1 MMRLD
6 NFINDS
12 QEKPEKRPER
22 KEIPENTIKDK
33 FLIDL
38 MKKLRK
44 LNHAFIKFEKQGEQ
58 YYFQSMDSARI
69 AMVSGYVSAKNMN
82 VLEKFELDVDK
93 VIFDE
98 VQNVAKIVEYE
109 QQEEDFRIFGEP
121 EIELTTE
128 IIAKTTS
135 LIDFLKRINKQKYQY
150 YYYSPKLMF
159 KPEGRIVRIIVFDDE
174 FKQDYIIPEIRVLK
188 GQDVGLYRIDV
199 ISKYLTLFQPF
210 YAITIQYTAKK
221 PMLITS
227 RNQYPL
233 IRAWLAPWVEE

>member
-1 MMRLD
+1 MRLD
-6 NFINDS
+6 QFIKSN
-12 QEKPEKRPER
+12 QEPEKRLE
-22 KEIPENTIKDK
+22 KMEIPENIIKDK

-38 MKKLRK
+38 MTKLKKLD
-44 LNHAFIKFEKQGEQ
+44 HAFIKFEKQGDQ
-58 YYFQSMDSARI
+58 YYFQSMDAARI

-82 VLEKFELDVDK
+82 VLEKFELDIDK

-98 VQNVAKIVEYE
+98 IQGIAKIIEYNK
-109 QQEEDFRIFGEP
+109 DFEMLSEP
-121 EIELTTE
+121 KLQLNTE

-135 LIDFLKRINKQKYQY
+135 LINFLKRINKQKYQY

-174 FKQDYIIPEIRVLK
+174 FKQDYIIPEIRVIE

-210 YAITIQYTAKK
+210 YAITIQYTAKA